1 MTKRRSVSRTRV
13 VSATPRAIFDL
24 LTDPSKHPLIDGSG
38 TVKGS
43 RTDAPTRLSPG
54 ATFGMNMKL
63 GVPYPIENTV
73 VEFEEDHLIAW
84 RHLGGHRWRYEL
96 EPVDGGTKV
105 TETFDWSTAKSPAA
119 LELLRIPQRNT
130 RSIEQTL
137 DRLAAHFA

>member
-1 MTKRRSVSRTRV
+1 MTKRRSVSRTRI
-13 VSATPRAIFDL
+13 VSAPPRAIFDL
-24 LTDPSKHPLIDGSG
+24 LADPSKHPLIDGSG

-43 RTDAPTRLSPG
+43 RTDAPSRLALG
-54 ATFGMNMKL
+54 ATFGMDMKW

-96 EPVDGGTKV
+96 EPVEGGSKV
-105 TETFDWSTAKSPAA
+105 TETFDWSTSKSPAA

-130 RSIEQTL
+130 ASIEKTL
-137 DRLAAHFA
+137 DRLAARFA